1 MDVILL
7 SYDFKED
14 LETALNNELKNLKD
28 NIDNIIEI
36 KFSTTGCRRSAS
48 GCKYSAMLVITK

>member
-14 LETALNNELKNLKD
+14 LETALNNELKNLK
-28 NIDNIIEI
+28 DNIIEI